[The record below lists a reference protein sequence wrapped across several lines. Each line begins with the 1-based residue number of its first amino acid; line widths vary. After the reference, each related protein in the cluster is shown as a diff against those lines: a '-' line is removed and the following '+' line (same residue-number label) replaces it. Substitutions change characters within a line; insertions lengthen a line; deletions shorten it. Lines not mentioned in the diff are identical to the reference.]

1 MCHTDW
7 CDLPPAAFKT
17 YYTVSNPLI
26 QHLSFLEPYVLTPL
40 TLSSFHPT
48 EIEDLTHE
56 KGYRSSAARAVNL
69 TRSRGPQTVW
79 GSSTWSERVAFSLA
93 SGKDVT
99 LKANRDLKGF

>member
-1 MCHTDW
+1 MS
-7 CDLPPAAFKT
+7 L
-17 YYTVSNPLI
+17 
-26 QHLSFLEPYVLTPL
+26 LEPDVLTPL

-69 TRSRGPQTVW
+69 TRCRGPQIVW
-79 GSSTWSERVAFSLA
+79 GSSTWPESGGRVAFSVA